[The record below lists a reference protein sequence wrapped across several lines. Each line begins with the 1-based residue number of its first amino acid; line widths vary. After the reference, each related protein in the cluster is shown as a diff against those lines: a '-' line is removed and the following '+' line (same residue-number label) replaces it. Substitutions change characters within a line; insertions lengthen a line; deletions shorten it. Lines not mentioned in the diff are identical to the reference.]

1 MYWKILGVFVCISV
15 LGITSS
21 MAQDPTKVEPA
32 HYRLAFENEHVQVVY
47 IHYGP
52 HEKSALHD
60 HPAGVVVNLTNG
72 HLRFV
77 DQNGNT
83 QEVRATHGE
92 ARWFPPFKHR
102 VENLS
107 DSTFDG
113 IYIAVK
119 GKATAA
125 TATPKGDRPDSD
137 QAAETIVDAFLQM
150 AGMSSEEAER
160 RRVDLFSAKGKPFK
174 NR

>member
-1 MYWKILGVFVCISV
+1 MYSKILWV
-15 LGITSS
+15 LVLVSLLGATSS
-21 MAQDPTKVEPA
+21 VAQDPTKVEPT
-32 HYRLAFENEHVQVVY
+32 HYKLAFENEHVQVVY

-60 HPAGVVVNLTNG
+60 HPPGVVVNLTNG

-92 ARWFPPFKHR
+92 ARWFPAFKHR

-107 DSTFDG
+107 DTTFDG

-119 GKATAA
+119 SGATVAITVPNGERPSVDEA
-125 TATPKGDRPDSD
+125 TRD
-137 QAAETIVDAFLQM
+137 IVDAFLLM
-150 AGMSSEEAER
+150 AGMSSEEAHR
-160 RRVDLFSAKGKPFK
+160 KLPSLFSAQGP
-174 NR
+174 